1 MDKNADP
8 ELMPPPSDG
17 DNQSRMS
24 SDSVSALTVSEGLGE
39 GNPAPLSTP
48 LEAEFNAPRIE
59 EQELSENASLLAEET
74 NGPELESGEAMEG
87 VSEEPALDDE
97 GDT

>member
-1 MDKNADP
+1 
-8 ELMPPPSDG
+8 
-17 DNQSRMS
+17 MS

-39 GNPAPLSTP
+39 GNPAPLSTA